1 MFKDM
6 KAMWDWKATAAVIF
20 LITLAAG
27 SFMVNEV
34 LGWVIVAG
42 IAFIFLASMY
52 NHRVDRLEME
62 RDMRM
67 RRRVARKLDEEE
79 RKAAEKKT
87 G

>member
-20 LITLAAG
+20 LIMLVAG
-27 SFMVNEV
+27 SFAVSEV
-34 LGWVIVAG
+34 LGWVIAAG
-42 IAFIFLASMY
+42 IAFIFLSSMY

-67 RRRVARKLDEEE
+67 RRRLARKLDEEE